1 MIEIVLTGI
10 FCYTTPLMSNPCVRC
25 GKQRLDGK
33 TWEGKIGSSV
43 VTYTQTVC
51 PDSECQK
58 QVDQGIADRK
68 AKTAS
73 LLKAKA
79 EAKLAR
85 EGLLAAR

>member
-1 MIEIVLTGI
+1 
-10 FCYTTPLMSNPCVRC
+10 MSNPCVRC
-25 GKQRLDGK
+25 GKERVDGK
-33 TWEGKIGSSV
+33 TWESKIGASLIV
-43 VTYTQTVC
+43 YTQTLC

-58 QVDQGIADRK
+58 QVDQTIADRK

-85 EGLLAAR
+85 EKLLAVS